1 MPPPGKRTKNK
12 RPSRPK
18 RSRPNRPNRGAGGR
32 RSKLKRQQRVNKRV
46 AERRQQADSN
56 RGIAAARASGQRKKS
71 QPQYLTGRDAAAR
84 TASKGTNQSSLQQSV
99 GSLDRRINTALQK
112 GDTDKVKDLR
122 SRQKK
127 FVKKLGYKR
136 AEKSG
141 GVLRTSDGKIM
152 RTSDGSPMLT
162 GPGLDVFQETMD
174 MDFLDPTRQI
184 QNEYPEA
191 YSEMYPVASQLQ
203 AGLPGVRLAKEFF
216 GMNKKKI
223 PYSSNMM
230 PGEAYPL
237 DPVAVRTR
245 SNRQAPLDGLDMTLS
260 DRQPQF
266 GDEGE
271 VPLPLISVEFGEDDS
286 VGAVPDGLPF
296 TPNKFPGKIP
306 NERAVPP
313 GLPFTPNRLLP
324 TNEVAVPSDFP
335 FDPNT
340 GSASIPTKFY
350 SDQIAVPEG
359 LPFGANTAT
368 TLSDLVAADSMPDG
382 TSKSIQDERTS
393 MALQG
398 AGYNL
403 DPNIISQ
410 LYDQGLLQSG
420 TNYFPNPRISSSPL
434 VDEALA
440 SYYQTLK

>member
-1 MPPPGKRTKNK
+1 MPPPGYKGK

-18 RSRPNRPNRGAGGR
+18 RNRPKRSGPKRGAGGR
-32 RSKLKRQQRVNKRV
+32 RANLRRQQKVNKRV
-46 AERRQQADSN
+46 AQRRADDN
-56 RGIAAARASGQRKKS
+56 RGIAAAKASGQRKKS
-71 QPQYLTGRDAAAR
+71 KSQYLTGRDAAAS

-99 GSLDRRINTALQK
+99 GSLDRRIKTALQK

-127 FVKKLGYKR
+127 FVKKLGYER
-136 AEKSG
+136 AKDAG
-141 GVLRTSDGKIM
+141 GVLRTADGKIM

-174 MDFLDPTRQI
+174 FDYLDPTRQI

-191 YSEMYPVASQLQ
+191 YSEMYPIASQLQ

-216 GMNKKKI
+216 GMDKKKI

-266 GDEGE
+266 RDKD
-271 VPLPLISVEFGEDDS
+271 VPLPLISVEFGEDES
-286 VGAVPDGLPF
+286 VGAVPEGLPF
-296 TPNKFPGKIP
+296 TPNKFPGNVP
-306 NERAVPP
+306 NERGVPS

-324 TNEVAVPSDFP
+324 TNEVAVPSDLP

-340 GSASIPTKFY
+340 APARTSTSL
-350 SDQIAVPEG
+350 DQIAVPEG

-420 TNYFPNPRISSSPL
+420 TNYFPNPRIDSSPL